1 MKKQNLKKLFAGV
14 CAAAMMLALAAC
26 GTKAADPTAAPTTD
40 PAGSSAQPTQTGSMP
55 KIGILQYATHASLY
69 NCYTGIVQGLEEAG
83 YIDGETCTIQYVDGQ
98 GVGENNDMAAASFV
112 NDGYDII
119 IAIATPAAMSA
130 YAAAKDAGIPVV
142 FSAVSDPVSAGL
154 AASLEAP
161 GSGATGTCDGLN
173 YKAQLELIRAFQP
186 EAETIGILYTTS
198 EANSKSQLANYEA
211 IAADYGFTIVSQGVT
226 DASEVAIGA
235 AALVSD
241 GVDCICNLTDN
252 NVVNN
257 FSVVTNATDAAG
269 IPCYG
274 SEEEQVLRYGCV
286 ASETLDYIALGRTT
300 GQMAADVLNGAD
312 IATMPIALVTDTEP
326 VYSSANMAKF
336 DLTLPD
342 AYADAR
348 EMVEA

>member
-26 GTKAADPTAAPTTD
+26 GTKAADPTTAPTTD

-130 YAAAKDAGIPVV
+130 YAAAKDAGIP
-142 FSAVSDPVSAGL
+142 
-154 AASLEAP
+154 
-161 GSGATGTCDGLN
+161 
-173 YKAQLELIRAFQP
+173 
-186 EAETIGILYTTS
+186 
-198 EANSKSQLANYEA
+198 
-211 IAADYGFTIVSQGVT
+211 
-226 DASEVAIGA
+226 
-235 AALVSD
+235 
-241 GVDCICNLTDN
+241 
-252 NVVNN
+252 
-257 FSVVTNATDAAG
+257 
-269 IPCYG
+269 CYG